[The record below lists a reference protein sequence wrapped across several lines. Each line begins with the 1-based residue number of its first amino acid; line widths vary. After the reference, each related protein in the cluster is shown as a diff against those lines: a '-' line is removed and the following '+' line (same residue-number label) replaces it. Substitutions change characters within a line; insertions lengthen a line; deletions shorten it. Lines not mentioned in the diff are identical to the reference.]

1 MIKPELKGQYTKYEI
16 ARILGARA
24 LQIAMDAP
32 LLIKIEKDELENIRY
47 DAIRIAEAELNSGV
61 LPITV
66 KRPLPKKVEG
76 KLKKEIIV
84 EKKLEDRDTEKK
96 EKHEE
101 KEIATEGEIMEMAQP
116 EDEVE
121 EEETIEEGVE

>member
-1 MIKPELKGQYTKYEI
+1 MIKQELRDQFTKYEI

-32 LLIKIEKDELENIRY
+32 LLIKIEKAELEAIKY
-47 DAIRIAEAELNSGV
+47 DPIKIAETEFNSGV

-66 KRPLPKKVEG
+66 KRPMPKKIEG
-76 KLKKEIIV
+76 KLKKEIVPEI
-84 EKKLEDRDTEKK
+84 KKEDKNIEKK

-101 KEIATEGEIMEMAQP
+101 KEIRAEGEIMELAQP
-116 EDEVE
+116 DDEVE
-121 EEETIEEGVE
+121 EEIVEEEGVE

>member
-1 MIKPELKGQYTKYEI
+1 MNAKLETNKEVFTKYEV

-32 LLIKIEKDELENIRY
+32 LLMKIDKEKLEEVRY
-47 DAIRIAEAELNSGV
+47 DPLKVAQIEFNSGV

-66 KRPLPKKVEG
+66 KRPFPKRIEVG
-76 KLKKEIIV
+76 LKRETEQKPAEDKI
-84 EKKLEDRDTEKK
+84 EKT
-96 EKHEE
+96 EE
-101 KEIATEGEIMEMAQP
+101 KEIKETGEIMELTTP

-121 EEETIEEGVE
+121 ETTEPESEEEAI